1 MLDKIKGM
9 KVEEKLKFCFT
20 LIVIISSIS
29 GVIGMGM
36 LLRSDIAY
44 SNALIVNG
52 FSQGEIGIF
61 STYLNKEPSIVRE
74 MILQHDEAEMKES
87 DAELAQIQELTN
99 AAAMTMIANCNKP
112 EEAEYINVIKE
123 TLPLYRDIFDQV
135 KEYALNNQDE
145 EAFDLL
151 IAEGKPTLKK
161 LTDAVEGLIDL
172 NVEMGYEVSD
182 NLTIQSYILI
192 GAMAVVIL
200 VTVII
205 SMRFAAFVARL
216 FSEPIAKVRDA
227 SAELAKG
234 NLDIEIEKMY
244 PDEIGEMT
252 ESFKE
257 AANMLKL
264 YIKELSRGL
273 GEIAEG
279 NFDIYTDVDFKGNF
293 KALEESI
300 VKITGSLSYTLKQIN
315 EASEQVALGAAQ
327 MAESAQ
333 ALAEGAT
340 DQAGSVEE
348 LTATIQNITENVV
361 DTSEKANKS
370 YVSAQEFEQEAER
383 SNEDIME
390 LNQAMERIN
399 NTSKEIANIIAA
411 IEDIASQTNLLS
423 LNASIEAARAG
434 EAGKGFAVVADQ
446 IGKLAADSATSAI
459 NTKKLIENSIHEIE
473 HGNEITMK
481 TTAAIESVIG
491 GIKMLAVS
499 TKEISDLSVAQA
511 DAMKQLEIG
520 VEQIAE
526 VIQNN
531 SASAEETSAT
541 SEELSAQSTSLEDLV
556 GQFKLNAQ

>member
-1 MLDKIKGM
+1 M
-9 KVEEKLKFCFT
+9 
-20 LIVIISSIS
+20 
-29 GVIGMGM
+29 
-36 LLRSDIAY
+36 
-44 SNALIVNG
+44 
-52 FSQGEIGIF
+52 
-61 STYLNKEPSIVRE
+61 
-74 MILQHDEAEMKES
+74 
-87 DAELAQIQELTN
+87 
-99 AAAMTMIANCNKP
+99 
-112 EEAEYINVIKE
+112 
-123 TLPLYRDIFDQV
+123 
-135 KEYALNNQDE
+135 
-145 EAFDLL
+145 
-151 IAEGKPTLKK
+151 
-161 LTDAVEGLIDL
+161 
-172 NVEMGYEVSD
+172 
-182 NLTIQSYILI
+182 
-192 GAMAVVIL
+192 
-200 VTVII
+200 
-205 SMRFAAFVARL
+205 
-216 FSEPIAKVRDA
+216 
-227 SAELAKG
+227 
-234 NLDIEIEKMY
+234 
-244 PDEIGEMT
+244 
-252 ESFKE
+252 
-257 AANMLKL
+257 
-264 YIKELSRGL
+264 
-273 GEIAEG
+273 
-279 NFDIYTDVDFKGNF
+279 
-293 KALEESI
+293 
-300 VKITGSLSYTLKQIN
+300 
-315 EASEQVALGAAQ
+315 ALGAAQ

-446 IGKLAADSATSAI
+446 IGKLAADSATAAI

-556 GQFKLNAQ
+556 GQFKLKAQ

>member
-1 MLDKIKGM
+1 MLDKIKEM
-9 KVEEKLKFCFT
+9 KVGEKLKFCFT
-20 LIVIISSIS
+20 LVVVIASIS
-29 GVIGMGM
+29 GVVGMGM

-44 SNALIVNG
+44 SKALVTNG

-74 MILQHDEAEMKES
+74 MILVHDEAEMKES

-99 AAAMTMIANCNKP
+99 AAAETMIMNCNSP
-112 EEAEYINVIKE
+112 EEAEYIDIIKE
-123 TLPLYRDIFDQV
+123 TLPVYRSIFNQV
-135 KEYALNNQDE
+135 KEYALKNQDE
-145 EAFDLL
+145 EAYDLL
-151 IAEGKPTLKK
+151 MAEGKPTLKK
-161 LTDAVEGLIDL
+161 LTNAVEGLIDL
-172 NVEMGYEVSD
+172 NVQMGYEVSN

-192 GAMAVVIL
+192 GAMAVIIFVA
-200 VTVII
+200 VFI
-205 SMRFAAFVARL
+205 SMRLAAFVSKL
-216 FSEPIAKVRDA
+216 FSDPITKVRDA

-234 NLDIEIEKMY
+234 NLNIEIEKMY

-252 ESFKE
+252 ESFQE
-257 AANMLKL
+257 AAEMIKL
-264 YIKELSRGL
+264 YIQELSRGL
-273 GEIAEG
+273 GEVAGG
-279 NFDIYTDVDFKGNF
+279 NFNIHTDVDFKGDF
-293 KALEESI
+293 KELEKSLE
-300 VKITGSLSYTLKQIN
+300 KIIGSLSHALKQIN
-315 EASEQVALGAAQ
+315 EASEQVALGATQ

-333 ALAEGAT
+333 SLAEGAT

-370 YVSAQEFEQEAER
+370 YISAQEFEHEAER
-383 SNEDIME
+383 SNEDIVE
-390 LNQAMERIN
+390 LNHAMERIN

-446 IGKLAADSATSAI
+446 IGKLATDSATSAI
-459 NTKKLIENSIHEIE
+459 NTKKLIEKSIHEIE
-473 HGNEITMK
+473 HGSEITTK

-511 DAMKQLEIG
+511 DAMKQLELG

-531 SASAEETSAT
+531 SAAAEETSAT
-541 SEELSAQSTSLEDLV
+541 SEELSAQSASLEELV
-556 GQFKLNAQ
+556 GQFKLRA

>member
-9 KVEEKLKFCFT
+9 RVEEKLKFCFT
-20 LIVIISSIS
+20 LVVIIASIS
-29 GVIGMGM
+29 GVVGMGM

-44 SNALIVNG
+44 SNALVTNG

-74 MILQHDEAEMKES
+74 MILVHDEAEMKES
-87 DAELAQIQELTN
+87 DAELTRIQELTN
-99 AAAMTMIANCNKP
+99 AAVKTMVKNCNTP
-112 EEAEYINVIKE
+112 EEMEYINVIKE
-123 TLPLYRDIFDQV
+123 TLPVYRDVFDRV

-145 EAFDLL
+145 EAYDLL
-151 IAEGKPTLKK
+151 MAEGKPTLKT
-161 LTDAVEGLIDL
+161 LTNAVEGLVDL
-172 NVEMGYEVSD
+172 NVEMGYEVS
-182 NLTIQSYILI
+182 NSLTVQSYILI
-192 GAMAVVIL
+192 GIMAVIIAVA
-200 VTVII
+200 VFI
-205 SMRFAAFVARL
+205 SMRFAAFVSKL

-234 NLDIEIEKMY
+234 NLNIEIEKMY

-252 ESFKE
+252 ESFQE
-257 AANMLKL
+257 AAKMLKL
-264 YIKELSRGL
+264 YIQELTRGL
-273 GEIAEG
+273 GEVAGG
-279 NFDIYTDVDFKGNF
+279 NFDIYTDVDFKGDF
-293 KALEESI
+293 KALEESLEKI
-300 VKITGSLSYTLKQIN
+300 VGSLSHALKQIN
-315 EASEQVALGAAQ
+315 EASEQVALGATQ

-370 YVSAQEFEQEAER
+370 YVSAQEFEREAER

-459 NTKKLIENSIHEIE
+459 NTKKLIENSIREIE
-473 HGNEITMK
+473 HGNEITTK

-511 DAMKQLEIG
+511 DAMKQLELGI
-520 VEQIAE
+520 EQIAE
-526 VIQNN
+526 VVQNN
-531 SASAEETSAT
+531 SAAAEETSAT
-541 SEELSAQSTSLEDLV
+541 SEELSAQSVSLEDLV
-556 GQFKLNAQ
+556 GQFKLHA